1 MATLITIIEDSPLFS
16 EIGSYLNIKDIENI
30 FYLNKKI
37 YKNKNNKFY
46 TKLLIQNKSSIK
58 IVNFFKRTICIFR
71 YIEKIN
77 WEGKLKNT
85 NLTKKITALYYF
97 KYYDKE
103 YTNSW
108 YNLQI
113 QWKKDILDQYGRK
126 NIENPTKYDLFKLMK
141 VMNPNDV
148 FTIGW

>member
-1 MATLITIIEDSPLFS
+1 MPTLISIMEDSPLFS
-16 EIGSYLNIKDIENI
+16 IIGSYLNIKDIENI

-37 YKNKNNKFY
+37 CKNKNNKLY
-46 TKLLIQNKSSIK
+46 TRLLIRDKGAVK
-58 IVNFFKRTICIFR
+58 IVNFFKRSICIFR

-77 WEGKLKNT
+77 FEKKLKST
-85 NLTKKITALYYF
+85 NLIKKITALYYF

-103 YTNSW
+103 STNYW
-108 YNLQI
+108 YNIQI
-113 QWKKDILDQYGRK
+113 QWKKDILDQHGRK
-126 NIENPTKYDLFKLMK
+126 NIENPTKYDLFNLMK